1 MKVKPSLVSLAVRA
15 LAESMGVHIMEKTAR
30 VLIPGYNLHKRT
42 GFPESIPI
50 PNIDASKQIVK
61 DMNNLEIFP
70 HFINLLIKIQ
80 FEGYMGRKY
89 PIAHLREII
98 EELTEYGFIYDKI
111 NKIFVEDPKIVRT
124 RNWGTLRNDTEYI
137 FAFLRLDI
145 VRNSELVRKYSTELI
160 SKTYADLKDIVDIA
174 IERRNG
180 RVWIWEGD
188 GGLVAFYFS
197 YKNILATIS
206 AMEIIHEL
214 FIYNQ
219 LFCQLDEPL
228 AVRIA
233 VHRGPCEYTEY
244 EDDLM
249 NSDTIKQAIEI
260 EQRYA
265 KPDSVTISKIVYEA
279 LVSTLADRFKAVKTE
294 GSVNYYNYQLK
305 WK

>member
-1 MKVKPSLVSLAVRA
+1 MKVKPSLMSLTVRA
-15 LAESMGVHIMEKTAR
+15 LAESMGVHIMEKIAR
-30 VLIPGYNLHKRT
+30 GLIPNYNLHKRT

-80 FEGYMGRKY
+80 FEGYMGRRY
-89 PIAHLREII
+89 QIAHLREII
-98 EELTEYGFIYDKI
+98 EGLTEYGFIYDNI

-124 RNWGTLRNDTEYI
+124 RNWGTLRKDTEYS

-145 VRNSELVRKYSTELI
+145 VRNSELVRKYSKELI
-160 SKTYADLKDIVDIA
+160 NKTYTDLKDIVDIA

-219 LFCQLDEPL
+219 LFCKLDEPL
-228 AVRIA
+228 EVRLA
-233 VHRGPCEYTEY
+233 VHRGPCEYMEF
-244 EDDLM
+244 EDDMM
-249 NSDTIKQAIEI
+249 NNDTIKRVIEI
-260 EQRYA
+260 EEKYT
-265 KPDSVTISKIVYEA
+265 KPNSVTISSIVYEDLA
-279 LVSTLADRFKAVKTE
+279 SILADGFKAVKTG